1 MNKDGKNRLMVGLV
15 TLVLLFSM
23 VVLTTLPVSADF
35 DWIEAESGICGQ
47 KVTINASGFNP
58 SEYVWVNFTATAGNL
73 DDWPDDWL
81 KKVRA
86 KSGGINTSINIPW
99 RPSTGQYLINMTGID
114 SGHFVNQS
122 FTITDIY
129 KVETTPDVIYWD
141 NAVSQEFTVNVYNWS
156 GSTYAL
162 HDESIRYIFYPP
174 DFSAPVVNNTMNTG
188 SITTDALF
196 DWNETGDGNREA
208 NYTLNIT
215 GTQSPFT
222 PFASIWVPVRFHMID
237 LTPTTA
243 TYGDSATLQ
252 GKLID
257 GGDDSVVGLE
267 YVNVIAPSGNA
278 WYDPVITTST
288 GRFTFA
294 IDFNESGTWYIG
306 TEVAGTY
313 RPTDEDTTKGIA
325 DFIWY
330 ETIEVSSAE
339 GEITVDPVETV
350 YGFNQTFDIYCE
362 DQNGDP
368 VTDGTHVNV
377 TGIGCV
383 YEGVG
388 YPDDVYVGIGTTLN
402 GWCNVTDVLNE
413 ELKFNES
420 GTATFLFTY
429 KETHAY
435 YDAHEDE
442 EALISA
448 ETTVL
453 VNSPTST
460 NIFIDYDAE
469 QVLLGELPYD
479 PVGTPG
485 DPPGNDAEWGNWSS
499 FLNVTVYG
507 KTDSERRNV
516 SFEIVGCGLDMEF
529 EEVVQ
534 PPDGYSLL
542 ISPRNE
548 GVLTI
553 TVHNET
559 NDITIVEDYEITGL
573 SSSASTSI
581 GDDKEI
587 TVEIGET
594 ISYTATDVFYGGV
607 HATFFDNDWVYVE
620 TFNDTVGDK
629 TSGNGLNGI
638 YEFTPPV
645 DELGHIVLATK
656 SGYGTNYYYTYDIVD
671 IVPNHDL
678 VVDITEPD
686 QGNLT
691 LTAGLE
697 FDITVEITNL
707 DGDEIEY
714 ADMGDENG
722 DNPVIGEL
730 LDYDGDVIE
739 TQEFDHVS
747 GNIWELT
754 NWVPSENGT
763 LLLTANAFDGKHDG
777 NNSDIL
783 VDWATFEYYP
793 PAITAGIGIGII
805 SVELAAT
812 DASGNPITETTF
824 WMDQDDAGD
833 TNLSANSTGALDLDE
848 FGEATIWFTDIG
860 QEIGSF
866 CAMLSEAPP
875 AGVETL
881 GDISITFPVFE
892 LDPATIY
899 VGLVNDVTITARDM
913 VGNLLEGV
921 NVTVMPSVP
930 GILNAIPDPV
940 PTDSNGKATITL
952 APQASGTLNITIAQ
966 NMHYENGQLNWTSLL
981 TDTTI
986 TVTSKKPLTISVS
999 KSPLYEGETLTVTVV
1014 SGTTPISGANV
1025 KFGET
1030 TSTTDS
1036 DGEATFTVPDPGVEF
1051 VIYTITAEKAGYAST
1066 TISITVIK
1074 KWDIT
1079 LIGPSTPPGTGETFT
1094 VEILA
1099 KGGPLA
1105 GATITIDGD
1114 TYISDGSG
1122 KVTITA
1128 PSDEGDYVITAT
1140 YEGFDDA
1147 TITITIQA
1155 GQIPGF
1161 ELLTLI
1167 AAIGVAFI
1175 LLRRRRN

>member
-1 MNKDGKNRLMVGLV
+1 MNKDGKNGLMAGLV

-23 VVLTTLPVSADF
+23 VVITTLPVSAGPVVF
-35 DWIEAESGICGQ
+35 NWIDADSGICGQ
-47 KVTINASGFNP
+47 KITINASGFDT
-58 SEYVWVNFTATAGNL
+58 SEYVWVNFTTTAGDPNT
-73 DDWPDDWL
+73 WPDDDL

-86 KSGGINTSINIPW
+86 KSGMVNTSINIPW
-99 RPSTGQYLINMTGID
+99 RSATGQYLINMTGVT
-114 SGHFVNQS
+114 SGNFTNQS

-129 KVETTPDVIYWD
+129 KVETVPDVIYWD

-156 GSTYAL
+156 GSSYVL

-174 DFSAPVVNNTMNTG
+174 DFSDPVVNNTMNTG
-188 SITTDALF
+188 SIATDALF
-196 DWNETGDGNREA
+196 NWSEPVNGNREA

-222 PFASIWVPVRFHMID
+222 VYAGIWVPVRFHMTD

-243 TYGDSATLQ
+243 TYGDSATLE

-257 GGDDSVVGLE
+257 GGDDPVVGLN

-306 TEVAGTY
+306 TEVAGNY
-313 RPTDEDTTKGIA
+313 RPGDDETTKERPN
-325 DFIWY
+325 FIWY

-339 GEITVDPVETV
+339 GTITVDPVETV
-350 YGFNQTFDIYCE
+350 YGFNQTFEVYCE

-368 VTDGTHVNV
+368 VDDGTHVNV
-377 TGIGCV
+377 TGIGCIFD
-383 YEGVG
+383 GTG
-388 YPDDVYVGIGTTLN
+388 YPDDAYVGIGTTTN
-402 GWCNVTDVLNE
+402 GWCNVTADK
-413 ELKFNES
+413 LKFNES

-429 KETHAY
+429 DQTHAY
-435 YDAHEDE
+435 YEAHEDE

-453 VNSPTST
+453 VSSPTST
-460 NIFIDYDAE
+460 NIFTDYDAE

-479 PVGTPG
+479 PAGSPAN
-485 DPPGNDAEWGNWSS
+485 PPTTDEEWGNWSS
-499 FLNVTVYG
+499 YLNVTVYG
-507 KTDSERRNV
+507 KTDSEKRNV

-529 EEVVQ
+529 EEEEQ
-534 PPDGYSLL
+534 PVDGYQLL

-573 SSSASTSI
+573 ASSASTSI

-594 ISYTATDVFYGGV
+594 ISYTATDVFYGEV
-607 HATFFDNDWVYVE
+607 HATFFDSDWVYVE

-638 YEFTPPV
+638 YEFIPPV
-645 DELGHIVLATK
+645 DDLGHIVLAAQA
-656 SGYGTNYYYTYDIVD
+656 GYGSNYYYTYDIVD

-714 ADMGDENG
+714 ADMGDVNG
-722 DNPVIGEL
+722 VNPVIGEL
-730 LDYDGDVIE
+730 LDYDGDVIG
-739 TQEFDHVS
+739 TPYEFDHVS
-747 GNIWELT
+747 GNVWELA
-754 NWVPSENGT
+754 NWIPPENGT
-763 LLLTANAFDGKHDG
+763 LRITANAFDGKHDG

-783 VDWATFEYYP
+783 VDWAIFEYYP
-793 PAITAGIGIGII
+793 PALTSGIGLEII
-805 SVELAAT
+805 SVEIAAT
-812 DASGNPITETTF
+812 DANGNPITETTF
-824 WMDQDDAGD
+824 EMDQEDAAD
-833 TNLSANSTGALDLDE
+833 TNLAPNSTGALDLDE

-866 CAMLSEAPP
+866 CATLSEAPVV
-875 AGVETL
+875 ATSGN
-881 GDISITFPVFE
+881 ISITFPVFE

-921 NVTVMPSVP
+921 NLTVMPSVP

-940 PTDSNGKATITL
+940 QTDSDGKATLTL
-952 APQASGTLNITIAQ
+952 APQASGTLNVTIAY
-966 NMHYENGQLNWTSLL
+966 NLHYVGGQLNWSSLL

-999 KSPLYEGETLTVTVV
+999 KSPIFEGETLTVTVK
-1014 SGTTPISGANV
+1014 SGADPISGADVN
-1025 KFGET
+1025 FGET
-1030 TSTTDS
+1030 TSYTDS
-1036 DGEATFTVPDPGVEF
+1036 DGKATFTAPDPGVDSA
-1051 VIYTITAEKAGYAST
+1051 IYSITAEKEGYMSVEK
-1066 TISITVIK
+1066 SITVIK
-1074 KWDIT
+1074 AYEIT
-1079 LIGPSTPPGTGETFT
+1079 ISGPSTDPGTGSTFT
-1094 VEILA
+1094 ITVLA
-1099 KGGPLA
+1099 KGSALA
-1105 GATITIDGD
+1105 GATVTFEGKTIT
-1114 TYISDGSG
+1114 SDENG
-1122 KVTITA
+1122 KVTFTA
-1128 PSDEGDYVITAT
+1128 PSAKGDYTVTAT
-1140 YEGFDDA
+1140 YEKYQDGVFV
-1147 TITITIQA
+1147 ITIVDGA
-1155 GQIPGF
+1155 IPGF